1 MLRVLT
7 INLVVGLL
15 LLTGCALSPQVV
27 SLNPELDMNNFNAV
41 GAGKRVALQV
51 IDNRPGRLVGSRGGI
66 YADTSSITT
75 TADIASPVRTE
86 FAAALNKLGFNV
98 VTAGD
103 TADADL
109 RLLVDALEYKTA
121 GGSVIRSIETA
132 ATLRTIGKVGKR
144 EFTGRYRAT
153 KSKDV
158 VKTPGPEENELLINA
173 VISRV
178 LARALEDQALLEF
191 LRDG

>member
-1 MLRVLT
+1 MLRVM
-7 INLVVGLL
+7 IFNLVIGLL
-15 LLTGCALSPQVV
+15 LLAGCALSPQVV

-51 IDNRPGRLVGSRGGI
+51 IDNRPGRVVGSRGGI
-66 YADTSSITT
+66 YADTSSIST
-75 TADIASPVRTE
+75 TADIAAPIRTE

-103 TADADL
+103 TADAEL
-109 RLLVDALEYKTA
+109 RLLIDVLEYKTA

-132 ATLRTIGKVGKR
+132 AALRTIGKVGNR

-153 KSKDV
+153 RSKDV
-158 VKTPGPEENELLINA
+158 VKTPGPEENEALINA

-178 LARALEDQALLEF
+178 LERALEDQALLEF